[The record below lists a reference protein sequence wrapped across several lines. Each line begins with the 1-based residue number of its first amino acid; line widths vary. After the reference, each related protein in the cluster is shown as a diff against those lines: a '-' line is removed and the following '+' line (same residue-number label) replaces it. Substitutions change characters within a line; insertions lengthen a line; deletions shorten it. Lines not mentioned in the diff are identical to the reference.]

1 MESLDTIVMDIH
13 NLYPYI
19 PTNIINRMAN
29 NAVSILLDTL
39 YPFDE
44 SKTMS
49 DIPARKENWVTRCV
63 EEQIERKGM
72 TSAIGYSENGIN
84 WKFDRT
90 QVSQGLI
97 DEIIP
102 KGGIW

>member
-1 MESLDTIVMDIH
+1 MENIDAIVMDIH
-13 NLYPYI
+13 EMYSYI
-19 PTNIINRMAN
+19 PTNSIKSMVN
-29 NAVSILLDTL
+29 NAISILLDTL

-49 DIPARKENWVTRCV
+49 DIPPRKVNWITRCV
-63 EEQIERKGM
+63 VEQIERKGF